1 MAEKVSKAAV
11 LIPILAGYYYS
22 VDSYNNHTL
31 YFKEMRQKQEFGK
44 KGVFT
49 GEEKEYTEV
58 LGYYYEIDM
67 MLKAMAKNYVYRKI
81 ESGEIKTIEEHI
93 KAYQEITER
102 LELIVKGKH

>member
-11 LIPILAGYYYS
+11 LIPIIEGYYYS
-22 VDSYNNHTL
+22 VDSCSNHTL

-58 LGYYYEIDM
+58 LGYYYELDM
-67 MLKAMAKNYVYRKI
+67 LLKAMAKNYAYRKI
-81 ESGEIKTIEEHI
+81 ESGEIKSVEDHI
-93 KAYQEITER
+93 RILQEITER